1 MFKGKLRSK
10 TRHLAKG
17 QTGKQADSGRGRH
30 TSGQTVHGVKSKAL
44 FYTLN
49 YRLNK
54 VVVQALCYTLTEV
67 NIETLIYPLDDR
79 LSLLEEEKNGNTLA
93 KVECK
98 AVLDTLA
105 A

>member
-1 MFKGKLRSK
+1 M
-10 TRHLAKG
+10 
-17 QTGKQADSGRGRH
+17 
-30 TSGQTVHGVKSKAL
+30 
-44 FYTLN
+44 
-49 YRLNK
+49 
-54 VVVQALCYTLTEV
+54 VVQALCYTLTEV